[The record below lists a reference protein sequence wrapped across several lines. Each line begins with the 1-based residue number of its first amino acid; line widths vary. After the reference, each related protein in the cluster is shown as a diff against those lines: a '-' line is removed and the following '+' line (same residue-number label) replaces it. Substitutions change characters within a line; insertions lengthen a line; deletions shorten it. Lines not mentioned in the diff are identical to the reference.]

1 MSTTAPT
8 PTTSPLRI
16 LIVDADRRVRDSLT
30 DLIRCETRL
39 EAVAAV
45 GKAEAAFEAVWRT
58 RESYL
63 SNMAGFVEFHLLK
76 GPVAEDHTLY
86 SSHTVWADKAAF
98 EAWTK
103 SEEFRRA
110 HARADNKTGES
121 LYLGHPKFEG
131 FDVILSERKSSAA
144 A

>member
-1 MSTTAPT
+1 MFIAMNRFQVKIGS
-8 PTTSPLRI
+8 
-16 LIVDADRRVRDSLT
+16 
-30 DLIRCETRL
+30 
-39 EAVAAV
+39 
-45 GKAEAAFEAVWRT
+45 EAAFETVWRT

-98 EAWTK
+98 EAWTR